1 MFDEA
6 ASPATLLNPFRILS
20 LGNAATT
27 ALTIDEGDGPVSL
40 VQFALTMR
48 AVAGGKGN
56 RITVPVADPNYRTP
70 SGASAVRWDRD
81 QALELFRSLAAN

>member
-1 MFDEA
+1 M
-6 ASPATLLNPFRILS
+6 
-20 LGNAATT
+20 
-27 ALTIDEGDGPVSL
+27 SL